1 MLTELKRCNSIGN
14 IDGLLFL
21 LSVLEGKDKV
31 SRTEINNRCSRENG
45 IVVNCPGAI
54 AFLAYLKL
62 VDVMDN
68 VIIPTEEMMQLSGK
82 NKEDIINIIIKLCL
96 SNMVEDGIFSQES
109 LGFDTDK
116 GHLSIKRSAFPL
128 EYAAI
133 RNFLTVA
140 GALEKEHNGEICV
153 TDSYENIFAK
163 DLKSYRQKLTLEEL
177 LKQKEEQS
185 QRGLEA
191 EEFVLEFERN
201 RLPLKAYKIKRIS
214 DFDVA
219 AGYDIVSY
227 DSNESMKYDRFIE
240 VKCYLGKPHFYWSE
254 NECDTARQKGSKYI
268 LCLVDYTRIKEPGYT
283 PQYIRNPYDDIF
295 TNENWLV
302 NAASYKIQEI

>member
-82 NKEDIINIIIKLCL
+82 NKEDIINTIIKLCL
-96 SNMVEDGIFSQES
+96 SNMVKDGIFSQES

-191 EEFVLEFERN
+191 EEFVLELERN

>member
-191 EEFVLEFERN
+191 EEFVLELERN

-295 TNENWLV
+295 NNENWLV

>member
-191 EEFVLEFERN
+191 EEFVLELERN

-254 NECDTARQKGSKYI
+254 NECDTARQKGGKYI

>member
-1 MLTELKRCNSIGN
+1 M
-14 IDGLLFL
+14 
-21 LSVLEGKDKV
+21 
-31 SRTEINNRCSRENG
+31 
-45 IVVNCPGAI
+45 
-54 AFLAYLKL
+54 
-62 VDVMDN
+62 
-68 VIIPTEEMMQLSGK
+68 
-82 NKEDIINIIIKLCL
+82 
-96 SNMVEDGIFSQES
+96 
-109 LGFDTDK
+109 
-116 GHLSIKRSAFPL
+116 
-128 EYAAI
+128 
-133 RNFLTVA
+133 
-140 GALEKEHNGEICV
+140 
-153 TDSYENIFAK
+153 
-163 DLKSYRQKLTLEEL
+163 EEL

-191 EEFVLEFERN
+191 EEFVLELERN

-295 TNENWLV
+295 TNRKL
-302 NAASYKIQEI
+302 ACKCSIL

>member
-54 AFLAYLKL
+54 AFLTYLKL

-82 NKEDIINIIIKLCL
+82 NKEDIINTIIKLCL

-191 EEFVLEFERN
+191 EEFVLELERN

>member
-109 LGFDTDK
+109 LGFETDK

-191 EEFVLEFERN
+191 EEFVLELERN

>member
-191 EEFVLEFERN
+191 EEFVLELERN

-268 LCLVDYTRIKEPGYT
+268 LCLVDYTCIKEPGYT

>member
-191 EEFVLEFERN
+191 EEFVLELERN

-227 DSNESMKYDRFIE
+227 YSNESMKYDRFIE

>member
-45 IVVNCPGAI
+45 IVVNCPCAI

-191 EEFVLEFERN
+191 EEFVLELERN

>member
-191 EEFVLEFERN
+191 EEFVLELERN

-268 LCLVDYTRIKEPGYT
+268 LCLVDYTRIKEPGYN

>member
-68 VIIPTEEMMQLSGK
+68 VIMPTEEMMQLSGK

-191 EEFVLEFERN
+191 EEFVLELERN

>member
-62 VDVMDN
+62 VDVVDN

-191 EEFVLEFERN
+191 EEFVLELERN

>member
-191 EEFVLEFERN
+191 EEFVLELERN

>member
-1 MLTELKRCNSIGN
+1 M
-14 IDGLLFL
+14 
-21 LSVLEGKDKV
+21 
-31 SRTEINNRCSRENG
+31 
-45 IVVNCPGAI
+45 
-54 AFLAYLKL
+54 
-62 VDVMDN
+62 
-68 VIIPTEEMMQLSGK
+68 PTEEMMQLSGK

-163 DLKSYRQKLTLEEL
+163 DLKNYRQKLTLEEL

-191 EEFVLEFERN
+191 EEFVLELERN

-254 NECDTARQKGSKYI
+254 NECDTARQKGNKYI

>member
-96 SNMVEDGIFSQES
+96 SNMVEDGIFSQKS

-191 EEFVLEFERN
+191 EEFVLELERN

-295 TNENWLV
+295 NNENWLV

>member
-62 VDVMDN
+62 VDIMDN

-191 EEFVLEFERN
+191 EEFVLELERN

-268 LCLVDYTRIKEPGYT
+268 LCLVDYTRIKEPGYI

>member
-191 EEFVLEFERN
+191 EEFVLELERN

-227 DSNESMKYDRFIE
+227 DSNESMKYDCFIE

>member
-191 EEFVLEFERN
+191 EEFVLELERN

-283 PQYIRNPYDDIF
+283 PQYIQNPYDDIF

>member
-68 VIIPTEEMMQLSGK
+68 VVIPTEEMMQLSGK

-191 EEFVLEFERN
+191 EEFVLELERN